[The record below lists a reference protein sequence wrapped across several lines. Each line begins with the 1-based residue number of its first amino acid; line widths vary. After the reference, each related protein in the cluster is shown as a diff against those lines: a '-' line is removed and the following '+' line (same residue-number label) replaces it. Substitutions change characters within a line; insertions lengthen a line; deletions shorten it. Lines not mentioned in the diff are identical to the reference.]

1 METFIIKLAVAVI
14 PLVVLVASVTIITTL
29 SINPAHHP
37 LSWHRTRRNVLR
49 SLAAGV
55 MLH

>member
-14 PLVVLVASVTIITTL
+14 PLAVLVVSVTTL
-29 SINPAHHP
+29 TLLTNHHHHP

-49 SLAAGV
+49 SLANGA
-55 MLH
+55 LQR